1 MGNSTEARDSPV
13 HACYNPSEY
22 SPISGVYGGVDGA
35 KGAVGNYS
43 KSPASMALGLSRND
57 PQRGLQL
64 IDIQNST

>member
-13 HACYNPSEY
+13 HVITPQSIRLYLSCAEVWMGLKGRSKLFK
-22 SPISGVYGGVDGA
+22 ITGVDGT
-35 KGAVGNYS
+35 
-43 KSPASMALGLSRND
+43 RNH